1 MTYLYFYAKLNQ
13 NHSLASIY
21 MLYIGKTG
29 IISKKVNGFLYINI
43 QEIMWVA
50 FIELIL
56 HNIE

>member
-13 NHSLASIY
+13 NPSLASIY